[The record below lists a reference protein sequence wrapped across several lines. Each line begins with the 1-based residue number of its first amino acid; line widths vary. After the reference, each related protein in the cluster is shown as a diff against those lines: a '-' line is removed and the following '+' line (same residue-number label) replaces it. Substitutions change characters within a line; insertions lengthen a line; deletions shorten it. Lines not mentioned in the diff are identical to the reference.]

1 MKIKTFFNATS
12 ENGIY
17 EENKHLVDELES
29 IISDIDLR
37 DIIKEYDLVTH
48 GNRSLAELFKK
59 RLFTLLDSDGD
70 YIFNKT
76 NTGTYSKTTI
86 DENLDFKNRLTYTCR
101 KNNIYLTFTTD
112 NIGFM
117 ENKIFK
123 NLLII
128 QKNKAAVP
136 VILTI
141 GEDVREI
148 GAWDPVVITFS
159 IMKQYLQQYELF
171 INFPVILLGIYQED

>member
-1 MKIKTFFNATS
+1 MKIKTFFNQAS

-17 EENKHLVDELES
+17 KENKYLVNELES
-29 IISDIDLR
+29 IISHISLQ
-37 DIIKEYDLVTH
+37 DIIKEYNLVSP

-59 RLFTLLDSDGD
+59 RLFTLLDSEGD

-76 NTGTYSKTTI
+76 TTGRYSKTTI
-86 DENLDFKNRLTYTCR
+86 DENVNFNNRLTYTCR
-101 KNNIYLTFTTD
+101 KNNIYLTFTTA
-112 NIGFM
+112 NIWFM
-117 ENKIFK
+117 EKEVFEYLLK
-123 NLLII
+123 N
-128 QKNKAAVP
+128 QKNKTAVP

-159 IMKQYLQQYELF
+159 TMKHYLQHYEHF
-171 INFPVILLGIYQED
+171 INFPVILLGIYQD